1 LIAEDLAE
9 TLPRIYRR
17 LFEDQAEE

>member
-17 LFEDQAEE
+17 LIEDQAGE